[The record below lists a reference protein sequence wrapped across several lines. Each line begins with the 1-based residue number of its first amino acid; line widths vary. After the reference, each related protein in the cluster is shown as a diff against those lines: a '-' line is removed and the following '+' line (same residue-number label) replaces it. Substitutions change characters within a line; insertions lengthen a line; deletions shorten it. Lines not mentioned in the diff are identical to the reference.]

1 MENKRYLLYHD
12 ASDGL
17 FEVIT
22 TKEAEECLNMGCDD
36 VTGNEVWEKRFR
48 SYTMFNEFIRNDNPS
63 DKLMKSFIN
72 ETHELMRED
81 DIIALNGM
89 MLLPDEKSSKLVFVF
104 FLRTTC
110 TFKDR
115 LPNWFV
121 LRDNA
126 VKWLKARNIEPESLL
141 HGLL

>member
-1 MENKRYLLYHD
+1 MEVKRHSLYHD

-22 TKEAEECLNMGCDD
+22 TKEAEECLNIGCDD
-36 VTGNEVWEKRFR
+36 VTGNEVWEKRFK
-48 SYTMFNEFIRNDNPS
+48 SQTLFNEFIRNDNPS
-63 DKLMKSFIN
+63 DKLMKEFIC

-81 DIIALNGM
+81 DVTTLNGM
-89 MLLPDEKSSKLVFVF
+89 MLLPNEKSSKLVFVF

-126 VKWLKARNIEPESLL
+126 VKWLTARGEKPESTL